1 MRDSVTLPA
10 GVSVASA
17 MQILR
22 VAVTVD
28 AGKELFT
35 GTAYHFA
42 DSAVI
47 VCCTFAVAVAVKIG
61 VTAVFRKVFDY
72 CVGVNDKSGRNCADE
87 IPDELCQVVHKF
99 CLLPPDSTRH

>member
-17 MQILR
+17 MHILR

-28 AGKELFT
+28 ACEEFFT

-47 VCCTFAVAVAVKIG
+47 VCRTFAVAVAVKIG
-61 VTAVFRKVFDY
+61 ITAVLCKMFDY
-72 CVGVNDKSGRNCADE
+72 CVGINDKAGRNCLNE
-87 IPDELCQVVHKF
+87 IPDEL
-99 CLLPPDSTRH
+99 